1 MMNEDVSKYLLAY
14 RKEANTPGATQ
25 PGWSA
30 KVAFAKQVKNAAK
43 AVGAAAKA
51 TGKRAPITPPPPP
64 VAEASQMLPMLRPP
78 SALAP
83 IYKANPAART
93 GLWKK
98 LLGGTLLVGGAAGAG
113 YGVGSAKKAPSD
125 PIPAPPTGKGL
136 SNSAVAGAAAGLGG
150 LGLSAYL
157 LYRVLKR
164 KNQAEE

>member
-64 VAEASQMLPMLRPP
+64 VA
-78 SALAP
+78 P

-98 LLGGTLLVGGAAGAG
+98 LLGGTLLVGGAAGSG
-113 YGVGSAKKAPSD
+113 YGIGSAKKAPSD